1 MSERKIHLSTVL
13 IMMLPSITIN
23 FKQWCSH
30 GQVDKDKEK
39 RKERKGKEKKE
50 RKMVGRDS
58 YVVDA

>member
-1 MSERKIHLSTVL
+1 
-13 IMMLPSITIN
+13 MMLPSITIN

>member
-1 MSERKIHLSTVL
+1 
-13 IMMLPSITIN
+13 MMLPSITID

-30 GQVDKDKEK
+30 GQVDKEKEK
-39 RKERKGKEKKE
+39 KKGKEKKE